1 MQPSLMHTDD
11 PAAQQAYNAEND
23 TENEA
28 EDSGVDEHG
37 EELSESPALLQSDL
51 PVENENWWYTDGS
64 YHLKQ
69 TTMPKSLHF
78 AKPHRTIDPLVT
90 FKPMPAP
97 THVTLS
103 PGLARLMRN
112 TMENGTS
119 TGHAYGLQFDDLFK
133 IDSQTRPHVD
143 MDKLMKEKQLKVTLN
158 TVKYPRQSAYQV
170 DVNDRDNSLS
180 SVATDESFQLCEDKL
195 NDEHSYVDE
204 EREENPN
211 YEVTSH
217 GGPQHPCNDKVSTRL
232 LLEEVDE
239 HLVHLRSRLRT
250 MSARG
255 FTSADYLQD
264 VSSGKG
270 KYNGKKRPKY
280 DRLTI
285 SMSGADGT
293 YEINGQDFEEAVRMI
308 SKAPPRKWKR
318 ITPDAAMIGKNYS
331 AHPTPD
337 AIELLNRRILNEID
351 RRDII
356 AISELQT
363 RNHISGG
370 EKLAMATI
378 PRQAGGSNTA
388 MIKRTTA
395 PFRKTGRLRGRSLPL
410 TIARAAVDGDSSG
423 CRITSYGDEMAPTA
437 LLKSKAAG
445 SRPFDFSMLSGE
457 IRSGQRTSITKVGC
471 LPHVA
476 AKSEAPLCR
485 PVTTRSIRLGH
496 TARDTA
502 TDSKKHGPSLEL
514 EPQVTLPGSNLP
526 SNPLISIPDETYYEL
541 NLLKK
546 DDLDMTG
553 TNFDAISNILAQLR
567 ADEQHLVTILRD
579 TEGARTNYPID
590 AWHAS
595 KGDQFSAGLAQTNS
609 LLSMRAETLEKIA
622 RYRQQLGII
631 EQEDI
636 AKEKSV
642 ALHDQKPSSVYVNE
656 RMNTVYADTKYVSL
670 TNGDQH
676 IKDDTDAEA
685 LIQRILSKNLCSSE
699 DGTAEAK
706 NTVVD
711 VAI

>member
-1 MQPSLMHTDD
+1 MQSSLMHTDD
-11 PAAQQAYNAEND
+11 PATQQACD
-23 TENEA
+23 TENEV
-28 EDSGVDEHG
+28 EDSEIDEHG
-37 EELSESPALLQSDL
+37 GEASESPALLQSDL

-69 TTMPKSLHF
+69 TTMPKPLHF
-78 AKPHRTIDPLVT
+78 AKPHHTIDPLVT
-90 FKPMPAP
+90 FKSMPAP

-103 PGLARLMRN
+103 PGLGRLMRN
-112 TMENGTS
+112 TMENGAS

-133 IDSQTRPHVD
+133 IDAQARPHVD
-143 MDKLMKEKQLKVTLN
+143 MDALMKEKRLKVTMN
-158 TVKYPRQSAYQV
+158 AVRYPRQSAYQV

-195 NDEHSYVDE
+195 NDGHSYVDE
-204 EREENPN
+204 ECEENPN

-217 GGPQHPCNDKVSTRL
+217 GGSQHLCSDKVSTRL

-239 HLVHLRSRLRT
+239 HLMHLKSRLRT

-255 FTSADYLQD
+255 FTSADRLQD
-264 VSSGKG
+264 ASFGKG
-270 KYNGKKRPKY
+270 KYNGNKRPKY

-293 YEINGQDFEEAVRMI
+293 YEINGQDFEEAVRMV

-318 ITPDAAMIGKNYS
+318 ITPDAAMLGKNYS

-363 RNHISGG
+363 RNHINGG

-410 TIARAAVDGDSSG
+410 TIARAAVHGDSSG
-423 CRITSYGDEMAPTA
+423 CRITSYGEEMAPAA
-437 LLKSKAAG
+437 LLKSKAE

-457 IRSGQRTSITKVGC
+457 IRSGQRTSITRVGC
-471 LPHVA
+471 LPHIA

-485 PVTTRSIRLGH
+485 PVTAQSIRSGH

-502 TDSKKHGPSLEL
+502 TESKKQSSSLDL
-514 EPQVTLPGSNLP
+514 EPQVTLPEKNLT
-526 SNPLISIPDETYYEL
+526 NKPLISIPDETYYEL

-579 TEGARTNYPID
+579 TEGVRTNYPID

-595 KGDQFSAGLAQTNS
+595 KGGQFSTGLAQTNS

-642 ALHDQKPSSVYVNE
+642 ALYDQKPPSVYVNE
-656 RMNTVYADTKYVSL
+656 RMNTVYPDTKYVSL
-670 TNGDQH
+670 STGDQH

-685 LIQRILSKNLCSSE
+685 LIQRILSKNLCTNE
-699 DGTAEAK
+699 DGTVEAK
-706 NTVVD
+706 NTAVD